1 MIKPILTP
9 DLVVVDESLEGL
21 QFTRDW
27 PLPARVFI
35 PDGALHQTQ
44 GGARLAAPNQRLST
58 PKARQWAG
66 EWGRAKD
73 IVHTCTVPLTS
84 SFHPPLHQTSKKAFK
99 EGSLRYERAS
109 ALQCRGKKA
118 L

>member
-1 MIKPILTP
+1 MIFHRNITNRTDTIMIKPILTP

-44 GGARLAAPNQRLST
+44 GGARRAAPNQRLST
-58 PKARQWAG
+58 PKARQ
-66 EWGRAKD
+66 
-73 IVHTCTVPLTS
+73 
-84 SFHPPLHQTSKKAFK
+84 
-99 EGSLRYERAS
+99 
-109 ALQCRGKKA
+109 
-118 L
+118 